1 MILEHIT
8 STPIL
13 DSEVGKA
20 MLQQFWRLVDCN
32 SVLLI
37 HLVKLIDADL

>member
-1 MILEHIT
+1 
-8 STPIL
+8 
-13 DSEVGKA
+13 

-37 HLVKLIDADL
+37 HLVKLIDANLKVKNDATVGY